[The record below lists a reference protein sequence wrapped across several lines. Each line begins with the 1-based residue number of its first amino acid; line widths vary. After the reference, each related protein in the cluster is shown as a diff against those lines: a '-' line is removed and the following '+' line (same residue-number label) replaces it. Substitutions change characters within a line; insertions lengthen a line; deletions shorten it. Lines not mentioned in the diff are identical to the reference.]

1 MVVLAAPPDGS
12 RSIFLP
18 LGERARTQRDHGAV
32 YLGNLLDSEANA
44 LRCGR
49 RAHHSVVVS
58 IWIEHGLLFVCVK
71 GSNFFFRTVRRE

>member
-18 LGERARTQRDHGAV
+18 LGENPTESITEEV
-32 YLGNLLDSEANA
+32 YLSTFLGSEATA

-49 RAHHSVVVS
+49 GAHHSVVVS
-58 IWIEHGLLFVCVK
+58 IWIKHGYLTMTRFGMIADAFL
-71 GSNFFFRTVRRE
+71 